1 MFQIESFEILAFLF
15 FLTAFL
21 YSIVGFGGGST
32 YIALLS
38 ISSISYKV
46 APTIAL
52 ICNITVVVGG
62 SYHFLRNR
70 QISIPFI
77 FPFFLLSIPLAYL
90 GGRVPID
97 KELYQLILGVAL
109 LISAIKMIS
118 FKKDLAS
125 PLKWEENKKKRA
137 KQEENKKVGLLPFSV
152 L

>member
-1 MFQIESFEILAFLF
+1 MFQIESFEVLAFLF

-52 ICNITVVVGG
+52 ICNITVVIGS

-70 QISIPFI
+70 QISIQLI
-77 FPFFLLSIPLAYL
+77 FPFLLFSIPLSYL
-90 GGRVPID
+90 GGRIPID
-97 KELYQLILGVAL
+97 REFYQFMLGITL
-109 LISAIKMIS
+109 LISSIKCV
-118 FKKDLAS
+118 F
-125 PLKWEENKKKRA
+125 R
-137 KQEENKKVGLLPFSV
+137 
-152 L
+152 